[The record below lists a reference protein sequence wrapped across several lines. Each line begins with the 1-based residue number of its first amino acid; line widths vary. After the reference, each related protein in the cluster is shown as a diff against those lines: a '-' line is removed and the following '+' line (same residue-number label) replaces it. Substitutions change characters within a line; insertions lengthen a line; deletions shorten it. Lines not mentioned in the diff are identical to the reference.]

1 VNSGCSR
8 ADIASKRMPGF
19 HSEVLLNKF
28 LFNRVGDRSSILSS
42 LTVRYP
48 VVGIALANSSSESNN
63 RVLLLSFLDAVQV
76 VFDAGFDGL
85 PQ

>member
-1 VNSGCSR
+1 
-8 ADIASKRMPGF
+8 MTGF
-19 HSEVLLNKF
+19 HSEVLLSKF
-28 LFNRVGDRSSILSS
+28 LFNRVGDRSLILSS

-63 RVLLLSFLDAVQV
+63 NRVLLLSFLDALRV